1 MSKRGQVTVFIILG
15 IVLVTVVA
23 LFLYLG
29 GGLTTTGVD
38 REDAEAFVASQ
49 IEPVKK
55 VVENCVKD
63 SLVDS
68 ILFVSIQ
75 GGYFDPVYYEDIGGY
90 SVSYGC
96 KDEYNGLPL
105 LSFIER
111 EILEYMSQDSEREKI
126 EDCISEGFSVIESQ
140 GLDISYNFGDLDLG
154 EPQLTDDRAI
164 QSVSFPLTLSS
175 YDSVASV
182 SDVLFDV
189 KTNLK
194 EVYDIAVD
202 VVNDECAGSG
212 FEIDDYVWENSQ
224 AFESLAASISNG
236 PVIADSYQPW
246 YLTSYQAEENG
257 ELLRFHFLI
266 EQ

>member
-15 IVLVTVVA
+15 IVLITVVA

-29 GGLTTTGVD
+29 GFLTTTGTE
-38 REDAEAFVASQ
+38 REDSEAFVASQ
-49 IEPVKK
+49 VEPVKK
-55 VVENCVKD
+55 VVRDCVKD

-75 GGYFDPVYYEDIGGY
+75 GGYFDPVYSEEVGGY

-96 KDEYNGLPL
+96 KDGYNGLPL
-105 LSFIER
+105 LSFIEG
-111 EILEYMSQDSEREKI
+111 ELLEYMGQNSEREKI
-126 EDCISEGFSVIESQ
+126 ETCMRDGFDVIEGL
-140 GLDISYNFGDLDLG
+140 GLDIGYNFGDLILG
-154 EPQLTDDRAI
+154 EPQLAENRAI
-164 QSVSFPLTLSS
+164 QDVSFPLTLSS
-175 YDSVASV
+175 YDSTSSI
-182 SDVLFDV
+182 SDVLFEV
-189 KTNLK
+189 ETNIK
-194 EVYDIAVD
+194 KVYDIAVD

-212 FEIDDYVWENSQ
+212 FEIDDYIWENSQ
-224 AFESLAASISNG
+224 AFESLAASIANG
-236 PVIADSYQPW
+236 PVIDESYQPW